1 MNDANII
8 YNTNTMNLFNDGRFM
23 NFIRV
28 RIHTHIT

>member
-23 NFIRV
+23 NFI
-28 RIHTHIT
+28 HTHT